1 MSLQM
6 MVSAAALCGLDAV
19 AVPLLT
25 AMALTGMA
33 IAAATTSNL
42 RIM

>member
-1 MSLQM
+1 LQM
-6 MVSAAALCGLDAV
+6 MVSVAAVRGLDAV

-25 AMALTGMA
+25 AMAVTGMA

>member
-1 MSLQM
+1 
-6 MVSAAALCGLDAV
+6 MVSEAAVWGFDALAI
-19 AVPLLT
+19 PPLT
-25 AMALTGMA
+25 ANTLTGIA